1 MAIEIERKYLVLNGT
16 GFLKGIKGARILQG
30 YLHEKGPTTRVRRV
44 SNRQGF
50 LTVKGPRK
58 GLGRPEYEYPIPLQD
73 ANELL
78 VLCEDRLLTKTRH
91 DVLVGNHVWHVDV
104 FTGVHK
110 GLVTAEIELQYETEP
125 FTLPTWIGPE
135 VTFEKAY
142 TNKRL
147 ALARCVPLRRV
158 A

>member
-1 MAIEIERKYLVLNGT
+1 MAIEIERKFLVLNGI
-16 GFLKGIKGARILQG
+16 GFLKGIVGARILQG

-44 SNRQGF
+44 DNKQGF
-50 LTVKGPRK
+50 LTVKDSRK
-58 GLGRPEYEYPIPLQD
+58 GLRRPEYEYPIPLQD

-78 VLCEDRLLTKTRH
+78 AMCEDRTLTKTRYE
-91 DVLVGNHVWHVDV
+91 VLVGKHIWHVDV
-104 FTGVHK
+104 FTGTHK
-110 GLVTAEIELQYETEP
+110 GLVTAEIELKSEKEK
-125 FTLPTWIGPE
+125 FAIPTWIGPE

-147 ALARCVPLRRV
+147 ALARCVPLRLV